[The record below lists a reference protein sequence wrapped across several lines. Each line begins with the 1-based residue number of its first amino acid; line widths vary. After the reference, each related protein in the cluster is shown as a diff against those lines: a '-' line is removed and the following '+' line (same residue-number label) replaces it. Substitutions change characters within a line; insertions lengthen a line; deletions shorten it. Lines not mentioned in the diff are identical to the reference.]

1 MRILPLAISI
11 VLAAGLAGCGK
22 KEPTV
27 AADPK
32 REQAEALERAK
43 KGAFGTQVNAIESAK
58 TMGDDLNKKAQDA
71 VDKAE
76 KDAK

>member
-1 MRILPLAISI
+1 MRVAPLALAI
-11 VLAAGLAGCGK
+11 VLAVSLAGCGR
-22 KEPTV
+22 KEPAA

-32 REQAEALERAK
+32 QEQADALERAK
-43 KGAFGTQVNAIESAK
+43 KGAFGTQVNALENAK
-58 TMGDDLNKKAQDA
+58 AMGDDLNRKAQDA